1 MGCSFCARV
10 PPDDDDDDDDDDAS
24 RPPCGDVGAMVDS
37 RVGVAANGDA
47 VADESV

>member
-10 PPDDDDDDDDDDAS
+10 PPDDDDDDAS
-24 RPPCGDVGAMVDS
+24 PAPCGDVGAMVDS
-37 RVGVAANGDA
+37 RVVVAANGEA